1 MVRKKGS
8 EQNVRLKIVFLLRN
22 HHTHKK
28 NQFAI
33 VGVCGISFDTLLIE
47 LNEADGKQIEPEKE
61 TYIFYTKDHDESGAS
76 IFFSSVVY
84 LKRKGKKE
92 KKTTF

>member
-28 NQFAI
+28 KQFAI

-76 IFFSSVVY
+76 IFFLLS
-84 LKRKGKKE
+84 
-92 KKTTF
+92 FI